1 MPTPTT
7 TLLGQS
13 FPSSTPLG
21 HALRALY
28 GIGHQSAKTYC
39 AVLGVL
45 PSLPLSALSKE
56 HSMQLTALGE
66 ALYPGAYTLKRV
78 HLRNLQTLVE
88 TSSYRGFRH
97 RSGLPCRGQR
107 TRSNARTPRRN
118 NLLRKGVG
126 R

>member
-7 TLLGQS
+7 NLLGQS
-13 FPSSTPLG
+13 FPSSTSLD
-21 HALRALY
+21 HALRSLY
-28 GIGHQSAKTYC
+28 GIGHQSVQKYC

-45 PSLPLSALSKE
+45 PTLSLSALSKE

-66 ALYPGAYTLKRV
+66 ALYPGAYALKRA
-78 HLRNLQTLVE
+78 HFKNLQTLVE

-107 TRSNARTPRRN
+107 TRSNARTFRKT
-118 NLLRKGVG
+118 NLFRKKVSK
-126 R
+126 